1 MRCNGRDNTKKLC
14 DFVSIVEEGEGVGRT
29 EICINR
35 NMWEVWSWNV
45 IEGNV
50 SMMTTVTIIMISL
63 TTKIK
68 NKW

>member
-1 MRCNGRDNTKKLC
+1 MRCDGRDNTKKLS

-50 SMMTTVTIIMISL
+50 SMMTTVTIIIISL

>member
-1 MRCNGRDNTKKLC
+1 MRCDGRDNTKKLS

-45 IEGNV
+45 IERNV
-50 SMMTTVTIIMISL
+50 SMRTTVTIIIISL

>member
-1 MRCNGRDNTKKLC
+1 MRCDGRDNTKKLS

>member
-1 MRCNGRDNTKKLC
+1 MRCDGRDNTKKLS

-45 IEGNV
+45 IERNV
-50 SMMTTVTIIMISL
+50 SMMTTVTIIIISL

>member
-1 MRCNGRDNTKKLC
+1 MRCEGRDNTKKLS

-45 IEGNV
+45 IERNV
-50 SMMTTVTIIMISL
+50 SMMTTVTIIIISL